1 MKRPMDDAE
10 IKAAANAAA
19 SGASVSDN
27 KAGHLAQDSATV
39 GSPGLKRNL
48 RGAALVQRWT
58 ELGLIGYRADIT
70 DAEAHSRRLRDA
82 AQRRTIR

>member
-10 IKAAANAAA
+10 IKAAANAAD

-39 GSPGLKRNL
+39 GSPGLNRSL
-48 RGAALVQRWT
+48 RGSALVQRWT

-70 DAEAHSRRLRDA
+70 DVEAHSRRLRDT
-82 AQRRTIR
+82 AQRRANS

>member
-39 GSPGLKRNL
+39 GSPGLKRSL
-48 RGAALVQRWT
+48 RGGALVQRWT

-70 DAEAHSRRLRDA
+70 DAEVHSRRLRDA
-82 AQRRTIR
+82 AQRPAIR

>member
-10 IKAAANAAA
+10 IKAAANAADSDA
-19 SGASVSDN
+19 AVSDN
-27 KAGHLAQDSATV
+27 KADHLAQDSATV
-39 GSPGLKRNL
+39 GSPGLKRSL

-70 DAEAHSRRLRDA
+70 DVEAHSRRLRDA
-82 AQRRTIR
+82 AQRRASR